1 MIDTLLCWIGQF
13 LGWLDKIT
21 GSYTVALF
29 IFAIIVELLLLP
41 IGIKQQ
47 KTSIA
52 QARMRP
58 KEMAIRKKYAGRND
72 KVTQQKMAQEIQ
84 DMYQKENFNPMAGC
98 LPMLLQFPVLIALY
112 NVVINPLHYVVGVS
126 TPAVSALYAFVTGA
140 VEKGGLGL
148 NVGSRN
154 SSIGLIDALRN
165 NWEQISS
172 GFETFVNSDA
182 YSLPVGTTGA
192 SAIEEFSTAINKGL
206 PDFNLFGINLG
217 DIPNIAKP
225 SWLWLVP
232 VLTFVVYFFSM
243 KLTRKFSYQATNGQT
258 DQQMG
263 CSNTVM
269 DVAMPLMSV
278 YFTFIVPAAIGV
290 YWIFKSILGTLKQF
304 ILSRV
309 MPLPTFTE
317 EDYKAA
323 EREYAGKPASKEKAR
338 KLDLNAGRGN
348 PNSLFHIDDEDY
360 VPPED
365 DDSFD
370 TEKRVAAP
378 KSGVVETAPLKDDH
392 PADRHKRG
400 GKKQTGDGSESEK
413 NNDDEN
419 GNDTP
424 EGSDKE

>member
-21 GSYTVALF
+21 GSYTIALF

-47 KTSIA
+47 KNSIN

-72 KVTQQKMAQEIQ
+72 KVTQQKMTQEIQ
-84 DMYQKENFNPMAGC
+84 EMYQKENFNPMSGC
-98 LPMLLQFPVLIALY
+98 LPMLLQFPVIIALY
-112 NVVINPLHYVVGVS
+112 QVVINPLHYVMGVG
-126 TPAVSALYAFVTGA
+126 TEAIKALQAFVTATTEAGGLGMEIATSNSTIGLIDIIRDNWDKITSGFEAFVNNGGYSMPVGTTASSAMAEFTGA
-140 VEKGGLGL
+140 VE
-148 NVGSRN
+148 R
-154 SSIGLIDALRN
+154 
-165 NWEQISS
+165 
-172 GFETFVNSDA
+172 
-182 YSLPVGTTGA
+182 
-192 SAIEEFSTAINKGL
+192 GL
-206 PDFNLFGINLG
+206 PDFSMFGLNLG
-217 DIPNIAKP
+217 DVPSITKP

-232 VLTFVVYFFSM
+232 VLTFVVYFLSM
-243 KLTRKFSYQATNGQT
+243 KLTRKFSYQPSNGQT
-258 DQQMG
+258 EQQMG
-263 CSNTVM
+263 CSNNVM
-269 DVAMPLMSV
+269 DITMPLMSV

-323 EREYAGKPASKEKAR
+323 EREYAGKPASKEKVR
-338 KLDLNAGRGN
+338 KLDIDAGKGN

-365 DDSFD
+365 DDRFD

-378 KSGVVETAPLKDDH
+378 KTGVVETAPIKEDD
-392 PADRHKRG
+392 RKKRRSED
-400 GKKQTGDGSESEK
+400 KTGDSD
-413 NNDDEN
+413 NDNDNEN
-419 GNDTP
+419 KGDTP
-424 EGSDKE
+424 NDSDPE